1 MIPRLFAENSNTF
14 TSNGI
19 GALSDVI
26 SCVVTEERNG
36 QFELTMVY
44 PADGKHFSDI
54 TLRSIIVADAS
65 KAQTRQPFRIYKI
78 SKPISGR
85 VTIEAQHI
93 SYDLSK
99 NVSMPFSVAAS
110 SSACSSALAGL
121 KTNAV
126 ETCPF
131 TFATSVTTVASFSFG
146 APASIRQMLGGVAGS
161 VLDQFGGEYKFD
173 KFNVSLLNSRGQLK
187 NIPLK
192 YGKNITD
199 IKQEENI
206 ANTITGLVPFWA
218 DSEGGDVVTLTEKVV
233 HASTASAFSDYLT
246 VPIDFSSD
254 FEEKPTENQLR
265 AHTTAYINK
274 NNIGVPKVSIDVS
287 FVNLPDTEEY
297 KGLFDLQNLELCDT
311 IPVEF
316 EKLGI
321 ETTAKVVKTEYNV
334 LKNRYDKITV
344 GTTAGSLAQTITG
357 VSDSVATLAN
367 TTKTNFAKENIK
379 VTEEIDNATAWMT
392 ATGGVIRALKNSDN
406 EWTDILCC
414 SATATATSGN
424 VLRFNVNGI
433 GFSSTGWNGTFTQA
447 WTLDGRLVIGGTNVP
462 SITVYDNST
471 PPKIIFHAD
480 ATTIKWSAQ
489 NTTLDEYG
497 RVTFKD
503 ASNNRIEMYDAM
515 IRFYSAGYGQSAGYM
530 SPAKYRFGL
539 QDAYGIGL
547 SGLNTF
553 IRGDNKT
560 GIISTDNDVFV
571 DSGHY
576 MEIWADEGDGYIGI
590 NGKLSTATLAADN
603 TQIGVKSNYYV
614 AKDGDYTFKDVNNV
628 NQTLT
633 FRNGLLVNTGNTW
646 GYSNPTSYQIVFNA
660 NGGTGNVPPTL
671 SFSDKDTETHDTTS
685 AHPTRSDA
693 DFCGWAIVP
702 DWSTTRVAY
711 SQSAGGQPAGDWTTA
726 TITGEWTYTQWCNA
740 TGGSTA
746 MTLLTLY
753 AQWDEYIIPDEEE
766 IIEES

>member
-1 MIPRLFAENSNTF
+1 MVHNMIPRLFAENSNTF

-36 QFELTMVY
+36 QFELTMIY

-85 VTIEAQHI
+85 VTIDAQHI

-173 KFNVSLLNSRGQLK
+173 KFNVSLLNSRGQSK

-265 AHTTAYINK
+265 AHTMAYINK

-357 VSDSVATLAN
+357 VSDSVTTLAN

-392 ATGGVIRALKNSDN
+392 KKGGVIRALKNSDN

-462 SITVYDNST
+462 SITVYDNNNN
-471 PPKIIFHAD
+471 IIFQASATAMIWNATNSSMDSSGNITAQNGSFTNCVLKSIDGDSDNFIRINNGAISFGHGSTEGAYIEGSPTSIFINASSSSYVAPTGTTLGIDTDGD
-480 ATTIKWSAQ
+480 ARITNHGGETYVSTLANNKDITLDSAHDVVLQSTNETQVLGGNLNLNLKSLTGKYYIESGGIVDEDYGGSIDFCGIHNGEGYCTTIHSKNIILDADSIYVAGSKGSS
-489 NTTLDEYG
+489 TLS
-497 RVTFKD
+497 K
-503 ASNNRIEMYDAM
+503 
-515 IRFYSAGYGQSAGYM
+515 GYTGNFTLAT
-530 SPAKYRFGL
+530 
-539 QDAYGIGL
+539 
-547 SGLNTF
+547 SG
-553 IRGDNKT
+553 G
-560 GIISTDNDVFV
+560 G
-571 DSGHY
+571 
-576 MEIWADEGDGYIGI
+576 
-590 NGKLSTATLAADN
+590 TATL
-603 TQIGVKSNYYV
+603 V
-614 AKDGDYTFKDVNNV
+614 FKD
-628 NQTLT
+628 
-633 FRNGLLVNTGNTW
+633 GLLV
-646 GYSNPTSYQIVFNA
+646 
-660 NGGTGNVPPTL
+660 
-671 SFSDKDTETHDTTS
+671 
-685 AHPTRSDA
+685 
-693 DFCGWAIVP
+693 
-702 DWSTTRVAY
+702 
-711 SQSAGGQPAGDWTTA
+711 
-726 TITGEWTYTQWCNA
+726 
-740 TGGSTA
+740 
-746 MTLLTLY
+746 
-753 AQWDEYIIPDEEE
+753 
-766 IIEES
+766 